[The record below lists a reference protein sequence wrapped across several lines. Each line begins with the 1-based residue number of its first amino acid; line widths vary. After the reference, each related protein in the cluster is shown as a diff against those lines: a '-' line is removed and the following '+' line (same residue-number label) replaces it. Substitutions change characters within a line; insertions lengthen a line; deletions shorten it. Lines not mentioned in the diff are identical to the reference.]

1 MRRDLTAS
9 KAKNATFAKKKQ
21 TKLSSSSGLER
32 LQDLKHPCLR
42 PDPGLMTNGGVW
54 PLPWTINYGSNNL
67 TISPLTFTFT
77 SKVGTCE
84 VIDKAMARYQKIAFA
99 GFDPNTYQDSGSPQI
114 TSLVISVDG
123 GCDNGYPQLEMDEA
137 YSISVSSSSQL
148 ATLQANQVWGALRGL
163 ETFSQLVF
171 QPTFNKVRE
180 NSMKVRFV

>member
-1 MRRDLTAS
+1 
-9 KAKNATFAKKKQ
+9 
-21 TKLSSSSGLER
+21 
-32 LQDLKHPCLR
+32 
-42 PDPGLMTNGGVW
+42 MTNGGVW

-99 GFDPNTYQDSGSPQI
+99 GLDPNTYKDSGSPQI

-137 YSISVSSSSQL
+137 YSITVSSSSQL

-163 ETFSQLVF
+163 ETFSQLIF
-171 QPTFNKVRE
+171 QPTFNKVCE
-180 NSMKVRFV
+180 N